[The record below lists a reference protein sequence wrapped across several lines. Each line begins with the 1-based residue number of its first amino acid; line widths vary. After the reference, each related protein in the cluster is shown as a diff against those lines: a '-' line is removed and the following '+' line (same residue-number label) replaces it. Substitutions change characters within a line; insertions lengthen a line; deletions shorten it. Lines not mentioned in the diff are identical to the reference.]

1 MTPQTTP
8 PPPARRAGTARLVA
22 AALTGLAVP
31 VLVAGPASAS
41 VPVGWGDPL
50 PPIDALQTILI
61 FVGIPVLLFVLIA
74 AAVYVPAVVRG
85 ERINPN
91 PEAGSEWFG
100 GPRSDHELES
110 GATVEETGGASGRW

>member
-1 MTPQTTP
+1 MTPQP
-8 PPPARRAGTARLVA
+8 PPPPSARTRLARSAVV
-22 AALTGLAVP
+22 LTGALLVP
-31 VLVAGPASAS
+31 VLSAGPASAA
-41 VPVGWGDPL
+41 VPEGWGDPL
-50 PPIDALQTILI
+50 PSIDAVRTILI

-91 PEAGSEWFG
+91 PQTDDEWFG

-110 GATVEETGGASGRW
+110 GATSEETGGASARW